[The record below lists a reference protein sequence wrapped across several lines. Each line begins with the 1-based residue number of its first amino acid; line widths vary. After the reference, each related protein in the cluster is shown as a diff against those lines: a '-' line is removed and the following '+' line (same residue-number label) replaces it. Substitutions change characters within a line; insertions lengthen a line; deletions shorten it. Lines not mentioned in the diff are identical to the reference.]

1 MAPKPMKKLPVTE
14 PEGRKRCSSASQARP
29 TQDSDNE
36 GPSQIPSSQ
45 SKQRK
50 PPRKFDAA
58 EDLGFPSDEDM
69 EGEVTVVKFHTTA
82 IV

>member
-1 MAPKPMKKLPVTE
+1 MPKPMKKLLVTE
-14 PEGRKRCSSASQARP
+14 PKGRKRRSLASQARP
-29 TQDSDNE
+29 TQDSDKE

-45 SKQRK
+45 SKQHK
-50 PPRKFDAA
+50 PPGKFDAA
-58 EDLGFPSDEDM
+58 KDLGFPSDEDM